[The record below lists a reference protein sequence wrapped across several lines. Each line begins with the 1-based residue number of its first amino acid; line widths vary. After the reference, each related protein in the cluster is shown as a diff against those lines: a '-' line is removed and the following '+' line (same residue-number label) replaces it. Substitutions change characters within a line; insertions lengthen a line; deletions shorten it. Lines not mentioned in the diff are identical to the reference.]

1 MTTEFAPAAKQ
12 RPTLLTILCILSF
25 IFGAF
30 GLYSGFSTAFTD
42 QPKQDYEEA
51 KVEMEKQMA
60 EVQGPGA
67 EMAQKMM
74 DQALAM
80 AEKQVENATP
90 LGISG
95 LLLSA
100 ISLLGV
106 WMMWNL
112 RKTGFWLYLV
122 ATIAGLIV
130 PIVFLGASLMTFLGV
145 GFMGVIALIFI
156 ILYAVNLKHMS

>member
-1 MTTEFAPAAKQ
+1 MTTEFAPEARQ

-25 IFGAF
+25 LFGAY

-42 QPKQDYEEA
+42 KPRQDLEES
-51 KVEMEKQMA
+51 KVELEKQMSQ
-60 EVQGPGA
+60 VQGPGA
-67 EMAQKMM
+67 EMAQSMM
-74 DQALAM
+74 DQAMAM

-90 LGISG
+90 IGISG
-95 LLLSA
+95 ILLSA
-100 ISLLGV
+100 LSLLGV

-156 ILYAVNLKHMS
+156 VLYAVNLKHMS

>member
-1 MTTEFAPAAKQ
+1 MTTEFAPAGKE

-25 IFGAF
+25 LFGAY

-42 QPKQDYEEA
+42 QPKKDLEESRI
-51 KVEMEKQMA
+51 ELEKQMA
-60 EVQGPGA
+60 DVQGPGA

-90 LGISG
+90 IGISG
-95 LLLSA
+95 LLLSV

-112 RKTGFWLYLV
+112 KKTGFWLYVLASV
-122 ATIAGLIV
+122 ASLIV
-130 PIVFLGASLMTFLGV
+130 PIVFLGGGLMTFLGV

-156 ILYAVNLKHMS
+156 ILYAVNLKHME

>member
-1 MTTEFAPAAKQ
+1 MTTEFAPAGKE

-25 IFGAF
+25 LFGAY

-42 QPKQDYEEA
+42 QPKKDLEESRI
-51 KVEMEKQMA
+51 ELEKQMA
-60 EVQGPGA
+60 DVQGPGA

-90 LGISG
+90 IGISG

-112 RKTGFWLYLV
+112 KKTGFWLYVLASV
-122 ATIAGLIV
+122 ASLIV
-130 PIVFLGASLMTFLGV
+130 PIVFLGGGLMTFLGV

-156 ILYAVNLKHMS
+156 ILYAVNLKHME

>member
-80 AEKQVENATP
+80 AEKQV
-90 LGISG
+90 
-95 LLLSA
+95 
-100 ISLLGV
+100 
-106 WMMWNL
+106 
-112 RKTGFWLYLV
+112 
-122 ATIAGLIV
+122 
-130 PIVFLGASLMTFLGV
+130 
-145 GFMGVIALIFI
+145 
-156 ILYAVNLKHMS
+156 

>member
-1 MTTEFAPAAKQ
+1 MTTEFAPAGKE

-30 GLYSGFSTAFTD
+30 GLYSGISTAFTD
-42 QPKQDYEEA
+42 QPKQDLEEA

-112 RKTGFWLYLV
+112 RKMGFWLYVLASV
-122 ATIAGLIV
+122 ASLIM
-130 PIVFLGASLMTFLGV
+130 PIVFLGGGLMTFLSV
-145 GFMGVIALIFI
+145 GFMGVIAIIFI
-156 ILYAVNLKHMS
+156 VLYAVNLKHMA